1 MATICGPS
9 LGKFSCFRW
18 LHSTEQLF
26 SLIQGFKYVLS
37 SNQRYLMFD
46 RVRALVM
53 LALLQVTIV
62 IGILAMP
69 LALASQRLGI
79 SLPIDGMVRRATT
92 AYEQNRA

>member
-1 MATICGPS
+1 
-9 LGKFSCFRW
+9 
-18 LHSTEQLF
+18 
-26 SLIQGFKYVLS
+26 
-37 SNQRYLMFD
+37 MFD